1 MPTTRGAMRT
11 DVLMEWPLK
20 YLSPWQ
26 QRRQQHQQQQQL
38 GAAQAFVNTRT
49 IY

>member
-26 QRRQQHQQQQQL
+26 RRRQHQQQQL